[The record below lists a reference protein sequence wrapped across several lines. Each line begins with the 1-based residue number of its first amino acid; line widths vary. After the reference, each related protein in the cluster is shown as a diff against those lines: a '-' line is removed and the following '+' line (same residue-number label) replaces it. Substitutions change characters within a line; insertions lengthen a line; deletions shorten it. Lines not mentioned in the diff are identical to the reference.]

1 MASQHPGQLDA
12 HPLLPM
18 SGHLTLGW
26 RGKPLLAGWIEPG
39 YFRYETVA

>member
-1 MASQHPGQLDA
+1 
-12 HPLLPM
+12 M

-26 RGKPLLAGWIEPG
+26 GGKPQLAGWIEPG